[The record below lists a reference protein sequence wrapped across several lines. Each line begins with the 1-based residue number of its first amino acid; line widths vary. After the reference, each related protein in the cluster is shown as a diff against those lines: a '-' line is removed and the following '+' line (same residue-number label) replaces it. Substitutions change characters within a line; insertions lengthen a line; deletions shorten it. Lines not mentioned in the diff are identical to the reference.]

1 MIILGIDPGLARVG
15 WGVIKEEKGK
25 QEALDFGL
33 FETAATLSLDE
44 RLLKIHQF
52 LTDLIKK
59 YKPDVLAVELLYFGA
74 NAKTALVV
82 GHSRGVIILTAAQKE
97 IPTVS
102 YTPLQIKM
110 SLTGYGRAEKKQ
122 IQTMVKASLKLPKPL
137 TQDDTADALAVA
149 LTHAF
154 SYKLNGI
161 IQNK

>member
-1 MIILGIDPGLARVG
+1 MIILGIDPGIAKVG

-110 SLTGYGRAEKKQ
+110 SLTGYGRAEKRQ